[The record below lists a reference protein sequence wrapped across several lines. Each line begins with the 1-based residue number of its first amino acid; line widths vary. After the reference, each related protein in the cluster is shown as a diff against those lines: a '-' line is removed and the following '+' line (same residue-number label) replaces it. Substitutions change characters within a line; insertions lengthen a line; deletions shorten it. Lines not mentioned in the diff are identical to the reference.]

1 MREGVQSTRLLLW
14 GGLTTVIFVSICQW
28 DAETAS
34 SNWRLG
40 FVPVLTSGRDKL
52 QRGEASVVVTPP
64 AHPDTEPGNV
74 VITADD
80 AQAAYDGTSEAA
92 LAQVHPLYLA
102 PKCNV
107 SRSYLLQLT
116 WPQRSHWW
124 YLQRFRLSLQ
134 RINRRQRVS
143 DLSS

>member
-1 MREGVQSTRLLLW
+1 M
-14 GGLTTVIFVSICQW
+14 
-28 DAETAS
+28 
-34 SNWRLG
+34 
-40 FVPVLTSGRDKL
+40 
-52 QRGEASVVVTPP
+52 VTPP

-92 LAQVHPLYLA
+92 LAQVHPLYPA

-107 SRSYLLQLT
+107 SKSYLRQLT

-124 YLQRFRLSLQ
+124 YRQRFRLSLQ
-134 RINRRQRVS
+134 MQRSNRRQRVS